1 MLKSFKQLGEPDGC
15 ELMQDIFERKATY
28 ADLEAVPPHLVA
40 ELLCGKLVTHPRPA
54 PAHAVAA
61 ASLTMDLGGP
71 YQKGRGG
78 PGGWIFMT
86 EPELHFGED
95 VTVPELACWKLERMS
110 AMPPKAYI
118 EVAPDWLCEVLSP
131 STEKYDRGDKREIY
145 ARAGV
150 RHLWLLDPRIQCLE
164 AFALTEGR
172 WLLLGTY
179 SGDQVVR
186 IAPFEDVEIQLAQLW
201 PLG

>member
-1 MLKSFKQLGEPDGC
+1 MA
-15 ELMQDIFERKATY
+15 MQDIVERKATY

-40 ELLCGKLVTHPRPA
+40 EIIMGRLVTHPRPA
-54 PAHAVAA
+54 PRHSVAA
-61 ASLTMDLGGP
+61 ASLTMEIGGP

-95 VTVPELACWKLERMS
+95 VTVPELAGWKRERMS
-110 AMPPKAYI
+110 EMPPKAYI
-118 EVAPDWLCEVLSP
+118 EVAADWLCGVLSP
-131 STEKYDRGDKREIY
+131 SAEKYDRGDKREIY

-150 RHLWLLDPRIQCLE
+150 RHLWLLDPRIKSIE

-179 SGDQVVR
+179 QGDEPVR
-186 IAPFEDVEIQLAQLW
+186 IAPFGDVEIDLALLW

>member
-1 MLKSFKQLGEPDGC
+1 MGGLKRCDA
-15 ELMQDIFERKATY
+15 MQDIFERKATY

-40 ELLCGKLVTHPRPA
+40 EILSGRLVTHPRPA
-54 PAHAVAA
+54 PRHSVAA
-61 ASLTMDLGGP
+61 ASLAGDLVGP
-71 YQKGRGG
+71 YQKSRGG
-78 PGGWIFMT
+78 PGGWIFMS

-95 VTVPELACWKLERMS
+95 VTVPELAGWKRERMS
-110 AMPPKAYI
+110 ELPPNAYI
-118 EVAPDWLCEVLSP
+118 EVAPDWLCEVLSS

-150 RHLWLLDPRIQCLE
+150 RHLWLLDPRIQCIE
-164 AFALTEGR
+164 AFVLKEAR

-179 SGDQVVR
+179 RDDIPAS
-186 IAPFEDVEIQLAQLW
+186 IAPFDDVVIDLAQLW

>member
-1 MLKSFKQLGEPDGC
+1 
-15 ELMQDIFERKATY
+15 MQDIIERKATY

-54 PAHAVAA
+54 PRHSVAA
-61 ASLTMDLGGP
+61 ASLTGDLVGP

-78 PGGWIFMT
+78 PGGCIFMT

-95 VTVPELACWKLERMS
+95 VTVPELAGRKRKRMS
-110 AMPPKAYI
+110 EMPPKAYI

-131 STEKYDRGDKREIY
+131 STEKYDRGDKRDIY

-150 RHLWLLDPRIQCLE
+150 RHLWLLDPRIKCIE
-164 AFALTEGR
+164 AFELTEGR

-179 SGDQVVR
+179 QGDEPVR
-186 IAPFEDVEIQLAQLW
+186 IAPFADVEIQLDQLW